1 MMPHYRL
8 SPSSLLR
15 LMLCAL
21 AGVSVQSASALPADP
36 LPRIVV
42 QPDGSKVTVRQL
54 GDEFHHFFITPDSL
68 PLVEQAGYFYYALP
82 QGDALVSTGLRA
94 ADAGSRGAEAEA
106 FIAGIDRTATLQS
119 ALRQGHTARRQRLL
133 SCTEKPRQ
141 GAFPTTG
148 KQRSLAILV
157 TFPQT
162 SASNATTFSHPDPQ
176 RLFHDML
183 NKPGFDTDGATGSV
197 RDYFLDSSSGSYD
210 LTFDVFGP
218 VELEKDISFY
228 GQNFPGGDL
237 NAWNMVIEAC
247 QQLDDVIDFT
257 LYDYDKDGAVDNI
270 YVFYAGLGEAN
281 GGEAYTVWQHAA
293 EVETIAER
301 QFVFDGMRVNRY
313 ACSNELKPIYDAAT
327 QTRELHLEGIGVV
340 CHEFTHVL
348 GFPDLYDV
356 ESSGQFTPASW
367 SLMDIGSYN
376 NNSRTPPAFSAYER
390 MSMGWLA
397 PQTLSAQPA
406 DVRLPAIRH
415 NAALLIPTQQGEGE
429 FFVLENRQKEG
440 WDAYLPGHGMLVWHI
455 TYDQQLW
462 DHNRVNAS
470 SLQGIDLVEA
480 DNVRNEETR
489 DGDAFPGTAGITALS
504 ATTIPALTDNAGRDL
519 GFRLTQI
526 TEADGHVCFKVNG
539 GEPTLPAVSGMEITD
554 LQPTAFVVRWEACP
568 EATAYEV
575 EVGTEEDGELHFLE
589 AYHPLRTQQTS
600 CDIVGLT
607 PAATYLVRVRAL
619 NAEEVG
625 ADADWLTVVTPL
637 PGFAYEAPQALVA
650 TDISAQGFTAR
661 WLPMA
666 DAEAYALDVMHGART
681 GLAQTTVDFTGGIK
695 ALPEGWATNCQLTLS
710 LSGAYGD
717 AAPSLSMPTD
727 GSRVESADFADGIRR
742 LSIWIRE
749 RNAPCGSNFLT
760 LDVRCGEDAEWQPL
774 DTLLLTETAPASGT
788 TVVWASEMGDGTR
801 TVLLPDACRSF
812 RLTYHRLGSGAL
824 ALDDVRVEHGGS
836 MTYECLPGFEAV
848 TVGSGCSF
856 PVEGINLSAAPC
868 YYRVYGLRGAE
879 RSRASNVVRVDYDAA
894 GMAPPLLPSVPS
906 VWTHPSGRRVVQPS
920 RGVYIDAQGRK
931 VRF

>member
-1 MMPHYRL
+1 MPYLRPSL
-8 SPSSLLR
+8 SALLR
-15 LMLCAL
+15 SLLCAL
-21 AGVSVQSASALPADP
+21 AGISGQCVVALPADP

-42 QPDGSKVTVRQL
+42 QPDGSRLTVRQL

-68 PLVEQAGYFYYALP
+68 PLVEQAGYFYFALP

-94 ADAGSRGAEAEA
+94 ADAGSRHAEAEA
-106 FIAGIDRTATLQS
+106 FIAGIDRSATLQA
-119 ALRQGHTARRQRLL
+119 ALQQGRSARRQRVL
-133 SCTEKPRQ
+133 SCTGKPRQ
-141 GAFPTTG
+141 RAFPTTG
-148 KQRSLAILV
+148 QQRSLAILV

-162 SASNATTFSHPDPQ
+162 SGSEATTFSHPDP
-176 RLFHDML
+176 RSLFDDML

-197 RDYFLDSSSGSYD
+197 RDYFLDSSSGCYD

-237 NAWNMVIEAC
+237 NAWNMVVEAC
-247 QQLDDVIDFT
+247 RQLDDVIDFT
-257 LYDYDKDGAVDNI
+257 RYDYDQDGAVDNI

-281 GGEAYTVWQHAA
+281 GGEAYTIWQHAA
-293 EVETIAER
+293 EVETIAGRE
-301 QFVFDGMRVNRY
+301 FVFDGMRVNRY
-313 ACSNELKPIYDAAT
+313 ACSNELRPIYDAAT
-327 QTRELHLEGIGVV
+327 QTREMHLEGIGVV

-397 PQTLSAQPA
+397 PQTLSVQPA
-406 DVRLPAIRH
+406 DVCLPAIRS
-415 NAALLIPTQQGEGE
+415 NTALLIPTEQGEGE
-429 FFVLENRQKEG
+429 FFVLENRQHEG

-455 TYDQQLW
+455 TYNQQLW

-489 DGDAFPGTAGITALS
+489 DGDAFPGTAGITAFS
-504 ATTIPALTDNAGRDL
+504 AATIPALTDNAGRDL
-519 GFRLTQI
+519 GFQLTQI
-526 TEADGHVCFKVNG
+526 TETDGEIHFKVNG
-539 GEPTLPAVSGMEITD
+539 GEPTLPAVSGVEITD
-554 LQPTAFVVRWEACP
+554 LQPTAFTMRWEACP
-568 EATAYEV
+568 GATAYEV
-575 EVGTEEDGELHFLE
+575 EAGTEVNGELHYLE

-619 NAEEVG
+619 NASETGAVG
-625 ADADWLTVVTPL
+625 AWFPVVTPD
-637 PGFAYEAPQALVA
+637 PGFAYEAPQALAA
-650 TDISAQGFTAR
+650 TDVSAQGFTAN

-695 ALPEGWATNCQLTLS
+695 ALPKGWTTNCQMTLS

-717 AAPSLSMPTD
+717 AAPSLSMPAD
-727 GSRVESADFADGIRR
+727 GSFVESAGFADGIRR

-749 RNAPCGSNFLT
+749 RNAPCGDNFLT
-760 LDVRCGEDAEWQPL
+760 LEVRCGDASEWLPL
-774 DTLLLTETAPASGT
+774 DTLRLTETAPASGT
-788 TVVWASEMGDGTR
+788 TVVWASEKGDGTR
-801 TVLLPDACRSF
+801 TMLLPDVCRSF

-824 ALDDVRVEHGGS
+824 ALDDVRVEHGGN
-836 MTYECLPGFEAV
+836 MAYECLPGFEGLP
-848 TVGSGCSF
+848 VGSGCSF
-856 PVEGINLSAAPC
+856 SVEGIDLSAAPC
-868 YYRVYGLRGAE
+868 YYRVYGLRGEE
-879 RSRASNVVRVDYDAA
+879 RSRASNVVRVDDGAA
-894 GMAPPLLPSVPS
+894 GMGLPILPFSSS
-906 VWTHPSGRRVVQPS
+906 VWTHPSGRRVMQPS
-920 RGVYIDAQGRK
+920 QGVYIDAQGRK
-931 VRF
+931 VWF

>member
-1 MMPHYRL
+1 MPYLRPSL
-8 SPSSLLR
+8 SALLR
-15 LMLCAL
+15 SLLCAL
-21 AGVSVQSASALPADP
+21 AGISGQCVVALPADP

-42 QPDGSKVTVRQL
+42 QPDGSRLTVRQL

-68 PLVEQAGYFYYALP
+68 PLVEQAGYFYFALP

-94 ADAGSRGAEAEA
+94 ADAGSRHAEAEA
-106 FIAGIDRTATLQS
+106 FIAGIDRSATLQA
-119 ALRQGHTARRQRLL
+119 ALQQGRSARRQRVL
-133 SCTEKPRQ
+133 SCTGKPRQ
-141 GAFPTTG
+141 RAFPTTG
-148 KQRSLAILV
+148 QQRSLAILV

-162 SASNATTFSHPDPQ
+162 SGSEATTFSHPDP
-176 RLFHDML
+176 RSLFDDML

-197 RDYFLDSSSGSYD
+197 RDYFLDSSSGCYD

-237 NAWNMVIEAC
+237 NAWNMVVEAC
-247 QQLDDVIDFT
+247 RQLDDVIDFT
-257 LYDYDKDGAVDNI
+257 RYDYDQDGAVDNI

-281 GGEAYTVWQHAA
+281 GGEAYTIWQHAA
-293 EVETIAER
+293 EVETIAGRE
-301 QFVFDGMRVNRY
+301 FFFDGMRVNRY

-327 QTRELHLEGIGVV
+327 QTREMHLEGIGVV

-397 PQTLSAQPA
+397 PQTLSVQPA
-406 DVRLPAIRH
+406 DVCLPAIRS
-415 NAALLIPTQQGEGE
+415 NTALLIPTEQGEGE
-429 FFVLENRQKEG
+429 FFVLENRQHEG

-455 TYDQQLW
+455 TYNQQLW

-489 DGDAFPGTAGITALS
+489 DGDAFPGTAGITAFS
-504 ATTIPALTDNAGRDL
+504 AATIPALTDNAGRDL
-519 GFRLTQI
+519 GFQLTQI
-526 TEADGHVCFKVNG
+526 TETDGEIRFKVNG
-539 GEPTLPAVSGMEITD
+539 GEPTLPAVSGVEITD
-554 LQPTAFVVRWEACP
+554 LQPTAFTMRWEACP
-568 EATAYEV
+568 GATAYEV
-575 EVGTEEDGELHFLE
+575 EAGTEVNGELHYLE

-619 NAEEVG
+619 NASETGAVG
-625 ADADWLTVVTPL
+625 AWFPVVTPD
-637 PGFAYEAPQALVA
+637 PGFAYEAPQALAA
-650 TDISAQGFTAR
+650 TDVSAQGFTAN

-695 ALPEGWATNCQLTLS
+695 ALPEGWTTNCQMTLS
-710 LSGAYGD
+710 LNGAYGD
-717 AAPSLSMPTD
+717 AAPSLSMPAD
-727 GSRVESADFADGIRR
+727 GSFVESAGFADGIRR

-749 RNAPCGSNFLT
+749 RNAPCGDNFLT
-760 LDVRCGEDAEWQPL
+760 LEVRCGDASEWLPL
-774 DTLLLTETAPASGT
+774 DTLRLTETAPASGT
-788 TVVWASEMGDGTR
+788 TVVWASEKGDDTR
-801 TVLLPDACRSF
+801 TMLLPDVCRSF

-824 ALDDVRVEHGGS
+824 ALDDVRVEHGGN
-836 MTYECLPGFEAV
+836 MAYECLPGFEGLP
-848 TVGSGCSF
+848 VGSGCSF
-856 PVEGINLSAAPC
+856 SVEGIDLSAAPC
-868 YYRVYGLRGAE
+868 YYRVYGLRGEE
-879 RSRASNVVRVDYDAA
+879 RSRASNVVRVDDGAA
-894 GMAPPLLPSVPS
+894 GMGLPILPSSS
-906 VWTHPSGRRVVQPS
+906 VWTHPSGRRVMQPS
-920 RGVYIDAQGRK
+920 QGVYIDAQGRK
-931 VRF
+931 VWF

>member
-1 MMPHYRL
+1 M
-8 SPSSLLR
+8 
-15 LMLCAL
+15 
-21 AGVSVQSASALPADP
+21 
-36 LPRIVV
+36 
-42 QPDGSKVTVRQL
+42 RQL

-68 PLVEQAGYFYYALP
+68 PLVEQAGYFYFALP

-94 ADAGSRGAEAEA
+94 ADAGSRHAEAEA
-106 FIAGIDRTATLQS
+106 FIAGIDRSATLQA
-119 ALRQGHTARRQRLL
+119 ALQQGRSARRQRVL
-133 SCTEKPRQ
+133 SCTGKPRQ
-141 GAFPTTG
+141 RAFPTTG
-148 KQRSLAILV
+148 QQRSLAILV

-162 SASNATTFSHPDPQ
+162 SGSEATTFSHPDP
-176 RLFHDML
+176 RSLFDDML

-197 RDYFLDSSSGSYD
+197 RDYFLDSSSGCYD

-237 NAWNMVIEAC
+237 NAWNMVVEAC
-247 QQLDDVIDFT
+247 RQLDDVIDFT
-257 LYDYDKDGAVDNI
+257 RYDYDQDGAVDNI

-281 GGEAYTVWQHAA
+281 GGEAYTIWQHAA
-293 EVETIAER
+293 EVETIAGRE
-301 QFVFDGMRVNRY
+301 FFFDGMRVNRY

-327 QTRELHLEGIGVV
+327 QTREMHLEGIGVV

-397 PQTLSAQPA
+397 PQTLSVQPA
-406 DVRLPAIRH
+406 DVCLPAIRS
-415 NAALLIPTQQGEGE
+415 NTALLIPTEQGEGE
-429 FFVLENRQKEG
+429 YFVLENRQHEG

-455 TYDQQLW
+455 TYNQQLW

-489 DGDAFPGTAGITALS
+489 DGDAFPGTAGITAFS
-504 ATTIPALTDNAGRDL
+504 AATIPALTDNAGRDL
-519 GFRLTQI
+519 GFQLTQI
-526 TEADGHVCFKVNG
+526 TETDGEIRFKVNG
-539 GEPTLPAVSGMEITD
+539 GEPTLPAVSGVEITD
-554 LQPTAFVVRWEACP
+554 LQPTAFTMRWEACP
-568 EATAYEV
+568 GATAYEV
-575 EVGTEEDGELHFLE
+575 EAGTEVNGELHYLE

-619 NAEEVG
+619 NASETGAVG
-625 ADADWLTVVTPL
+625 AWFPVVTPD
-637 PGFAYEAPQALVA
+637 PGFAYEAPQALAA
-650 TDISAQGFTAR
+650 TDVSAQGFTAN

-695 ALPEGWATNCQLTLS
+695 ALPEGWTTNCQMTLS
-710 LSGAYGD
+710 LNGAYGD
-717 AAPSLSMPTD
+717 AAPSLSMPAD
-727 GSRVESADFADGIRR
+727 GSFVESAGFADGIRR

-749 RNAPCGSNFLT
+749 RNAPCGDNFLT
-760 LDVRCGEDAEWQPL
+760 LEVRCGDASEWLPL
-774 DTLLLTETAPASGT
+774 DTLRLTETAPASGT
-788 TVVWASEMGDGTR
+788 TVVWASEKGDDTR
-801 TVLLPDACRSF
+801 TMLLPDVCRSF

-824 ALDDVRVEHGGS
+824 ALDDVRVEHGGN
-836 MTYECLPGFEAV
+836 MAYECLPGFEGLP
-848 TVGSGCSF
+848 VGSGCSF
-856 PVEGINLSAAPC
+856 SVEGIDLSAAPC
-868 YYRVYGLRGAE
+868 YYRVYGLRGEE
-879 RSRASNVVRVDYDAA
+879 RSRASNVVRVDDGAA
-894 GMAPPLLPSVPS
+894 GMGLPILPSSPS
-906 VWTHPSGRRVVQPS
+906 VWTHPSGRRVMQPS
-920 RGVYIDAQGRK
+920 QGVYIDAQGRK
-931 VRF
+931 VWF